1 MFPRRLAGRPLAV
14 VLTFFCALALTPAL
28 SAAAQAEQ
36 DRAATYYQRG
46 DYDRAYKEYQQRA
59 REGDTF
65 AQYRVSY
72 MTLMGMGT
80 RADVIESM
88 AWAVL
93 AAEGDDQA
101 LDDYQAAVAAMVPSD
116 KRRKAEKQAD
126 YFKRRWSR
134 NEDYGSDR
142 VEHSGGGCT
151 GSRLAMNCNRG
162 GASDGYRIA
171 WGEDKSKDP
180 AQRQRIEELNRDIVA
195 DETGANP
202 TGS

>member
-1 MFPRRLAGRPLAV
+1 MFPRRFLAIALI
-14 VLTFFCALALTPAL
+14 LFCALASLPMTL
-28 SAAAQAEQ
+28 SAAAKSEQ
-36 DRAATYYQRG
+36 DRAASLYQRG

-59 REGDTF
+59 RDGDTF

-72 MTLMGMGT
+72 MTLMGLGT

-93 AAEGDDQA
+93 AAEGDDKA
-101 LDDYQAAVAAMVPSD
+101 LDDYQAAVAAMVPAD

-134 NEDYGSDR
+134 NEDYGNDR

-162 GASDGYRIA
+162 GASVGYSIA

-180 AQRQRIEELNRDIVA
+180 AQRQRIEELNRDIVEEEA
-195 DETGANP
+195 EAKP

>member
-1 MFPRRLAGRPLAV
+1 MFPRRFLAIVLILSCVLAS
-14 VLTFFCALALTPAL
+14 LPMTL
-28 SAAAQAEQ
+28 SAAAKSEQ
-36 DRAATYYQRG
+36 DRAAALYQRG

-59 REGDTF
+59 RDGDTF

-72 MTLMGMGT
+72 MTLMGLGT

-93 AAEGDDQA
+93 AAESDDEA
-101 LDDYQAAVAAMVPSD
+101 LDDYQAAVAAMVPAD

-126 YFKRRWSR
+126 YFKRRWSK

-162 GASDGYRIA
+162 GSAGGYRIA

-180 AQRQRIEELNRDIVA
+180 AQRKVIEELNRDIVEEEA
-195 DETGANP
+195 EESKS